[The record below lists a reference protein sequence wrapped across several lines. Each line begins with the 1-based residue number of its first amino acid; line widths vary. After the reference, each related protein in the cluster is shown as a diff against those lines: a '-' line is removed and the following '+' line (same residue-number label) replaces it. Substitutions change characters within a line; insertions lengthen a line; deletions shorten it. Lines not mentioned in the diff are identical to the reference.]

1 MDYTIPQLEPM
12 KGIFGSQ
19 EFNLSEVDST
29 NNFAA
34 TLISD
39 QLCQNGAVIMA
50 DYQSKGKGQRG
61 NTWTANKGENLILS
75 LVYMP
80 DNLSVVE
87 QIKLNW
93 CTSLAIVSFLTD
105 YEILATIKW
114 PNDILVEKKK
124 IAGILIENQLI
135 GQRVSSSIIG
145 IGLNVNQLIFEL
157 PSATSMKIERKTT
170 FSIYDVKNKLVA
182 KMNDFIGLDF
192 QLLKD
197 EYEKSLFNRSQTA
210 LYEDVN
216 GIFEGVILGVNT
228 DGSLNMKR
236 GDEVIVYGMKEI
248 TYRID
253 F

>member
-61 NTWTANKGENLILS
+61 NTWIANKGENLILS

-93 CTSLAIVSFLTD
+93 CASLAIISLLTD
-105 YEILATIKW
+105 FEIHATVKW
-114 PNDILVEKKK
+114 PNDILVGKNK

-135 GQRVSSSIIG
+135 GQRVLSSIIG
-145 IGLNVNQLIFEL
+145 IGLNVNQLNFEL
-157 PSATSMKIERKTT
+157 PFATSMKIERKTT
-170 FSIYDVKNKLVA
+170 FSIYELKNKLVD

-192 QLLKD
+192 HLLKD
-197 EYEKSLFNRSQTA
+197 EYEKSLFNKSQA
-210 LYEDVN
+210 AFYEDAN
-216 GIFEGVILGVNT
+216 GIFEGVIVGVNS

-236 GDEVIVYGMKEI
+236 GGEVILYGIKEI

-253 F
+253 L

>member
-19 EFNLSEVDST
+19 EINLSEVDST

-80 DNLSVVE
+80 DNLSVLE
-87 QIKLNW
+87 QIQLNW
-93 CTSLAIVSFLTD
+93 CTSLAIVSVLSDF
-105 YEILATIKW
+105 EIHATVKW
-114 PNDILVEKKK
+114 PNDIFVGKNK

-145 IGLNVNQLIFEL
+145 IGLNVNQLNFQL
-157 PSATSMKIERKTT
+157 PFATSMKIEKKST
-170 FSIYDVKNKLVA
+170 FSIYDVKKKLVD

-192 QLLKD
+192 NVLKD
-197 EYEKSLFNRSQTA
+197 KYEKILFHNNQA
-210 LYEDVN
+210 AFYEDVN

-236 GDEVIVYGMKEI
+236 GGEVIVYGMKEI

-253 F
+253 L